1 MSAIF
6 KTRKVPR
13 HLVIDPEVPMLRR
26 KRRWHIPRLL
36 LVLTL
41 LLVATWA
48 AFQLA

>member
-6 KTRKVPR
+6 RTRKVPR
-13 HLVIDPEVPMLRR
+13 HLVIHPEIPILRR
-26 KRRWHIPRLL
+26 KRRWHLPRLL

-48 AFQLA
+48 VFQLS

>member
-13 HLVIDPEVPMLRR
+13 HLVIDPEVPSLRR

-36 LVLTL
+36 LLLAL

-48 AFQLA
+48 MFQLG

>member
-13 HLVIDPEVPMLRR
+13 HLVIQPEVPVLRR
-26 KRRWHIPRLL
+26 KRRWHFSRLL
-36 LVLTL
+36 LILTL

-48 AFQLA
+48 LVQLA

>member
-13 HLVIDPEVPMLRR
+13 HLIIQPELPVLRK
-26 KRRWHIPRLL
+26 KRRWHVPRLM

-41 LLVATWA
+41 LFVSTWA
-48 AFQLA
+48 VFQFG